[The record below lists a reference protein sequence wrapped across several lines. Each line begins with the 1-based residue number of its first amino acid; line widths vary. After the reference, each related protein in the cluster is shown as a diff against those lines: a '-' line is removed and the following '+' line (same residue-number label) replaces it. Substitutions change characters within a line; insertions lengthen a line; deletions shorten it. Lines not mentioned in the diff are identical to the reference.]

1 MAKSS
6 GEKKAFKAGIV
17 KGMSLVDE
25 GLPGWFGTFA
35 DMMTLLF
42 AFFVLLAAISTMD
55 PVKLQEM
62 ANSEG
67 KSLGSKIKKDGAAE
81 EEGEFEPI
89 ENLAQMKKEMKEAI
103 EEMKKENPAGD
114 PPIDIQTNSKG
125 LVVNIKGDFA
135 FPSGKADMKGELKK
149 LLDEEII
156 PRINASPFQV
166 EVAGH
171 SDSDA
176 MPKKWQKFYKSN
188 WELSAARG
196 ATCVRYMIEKGV
208 PAPRLLAAGYGD
220 WYPRGIDSIK
230 SINPMYNPL
239 TLTWGDKGQPTDA
252 KGNPLPTVLSLNKT
266 KKQKSGNRR
275 IQITFINP
283 PHHGK
288 GRSGTDYQEAEN

>member
-1 MAKSS
+1 MGMTP
-6 GEKKAFKAGIV
+6 GEKKCYNKGFEAGANSV
-17 KGMSLVDE
+17 EE

-89 ENLAQMKKEMKEAI
+89 ENLADMKKEMKEAI

-114 PPIDIQTNSKG
+114 PPIDIQTSSKG
-125 LVVNIKGDFA
+125 LIVNIKGDFA
-135 FPSGKADMKGELKK
+135 FPSGKADMKPELGD
-149 LLDEEII
+149 LLDKEII
-156 PRINASPFQV
+156 PRIKASPFQV

-176 MPKKWQKFYKSN
+176 MPVKWQKFYKSN

-196 ATCVRYMIEKGV
+196 ATVVRYMIEKGV

-220 WYPRGIDSIK
+220 WFPKGIDSIK
-230 SINPMYNPL
+230 TINPMYNPL
-239 TLTWGDKGQPTDA
+239 TLTWGENGQPKDS
-252 KGNPLPTVLSLNKT
+252 KGNLLPTVLSLNKT
-266 KKQKSGNRR
+266 SKQKAANRR

-288 GRSGTDYQEAEN
+288 GRSATSYEDE

>member
-1 MAKSS
+1 MGMTP
-6 GEKKAFKAGIV
+6 GEKKAFNKGFEAGADSV
-17 KGMSLVDE
+17 EE

-89 ENLAQMKKEMKEAI
+89 ENLAAMKKEMKEAI
-103 EEMKKENPAGD
+103 EEMKKENPSGD
-114 PPIDIQTNSKG
+114 PPIDIQTSSKG
-125 LVVNIKGDFA
+125 LIVNIKGDFA
-135 FPSGKADMKGELKK
+135 FPAGKADMKPELGD
-149 LLDEEII
+149 LLDKEII
-156 PRINASPFQV
+156 PRIQASPFQI

-196 ATCVRYMIEKGV
+196 ATVVRYMIEKGV
-208 PAPRLLAAGYGD
+208 TAPRMLAAGYGD
-220 WYPRGIDSIK
+220 WFPKGIDSIK

-239 TLTWGDKGQPTDA
+239 TLTWGENGQPQDA
-252 KGNPLPTVLSLNKT
+252 KGNALPTVLSLNKT
-266 KKQKSGNRR
+266 AKQKSSNRR

-288 GRSGTDYQEAEN
+288 GRSGTSYEEE

>member
-1 MAKSS
+1 MGMTA
-6 GEKKAFKAGIV
+6 GEKKAWNKGFAAGEESV
-17 KGMSLVDE
+17 EE
-25 GLPGWFGTFA
+25 GLPGWFCTFD

-62 ANSEG
+62 ANSQG
-67 KSLGSKIKKDGAAE
+67 KSLGSKIKAQGKAE

-89 ENLAQMKKEMKEAI
+89 ENLAAMKKEMKEAI

-114 PPIDIQTNSKG
+114 PPIDIQTSSKG
-125 LVVNIKGDFA
+125 LIVNIKGDFA
-135 FPSGKADMKGELKK
+135 FPSGKADMKPELGT
-149 LLDEEII
+149 LLDDEII
-156 PRINASPFQV
+156 PRILASPFQI

-171 SDSDA
+171 SDSDP

-196 ATCVRYMIEKGV
+196 GTVVRYMIEKGV

-230 SINPMYNPL
+230 SENPLYNPL
-239 TLTWGDKGQPTDA
+239 TLPGGSEEATLDSE
-252 KGNPLPTVLSLNKT
+252 GNVVPTVLSMNLSS
-266 KKQKSGNRR
+266 KQKSANRR

-288 GRSGTDYQEAEN
+288 GRSGTSYED

>member
-1 MAKSS
+1 MGMTP
-6 GEKKAFKAGIV
+6 GEKKAWN
-17 KGMSLVDE
+17 KGFEEGVNSVEE

-55 PVKLQEM
+55 HVKLQEM
-62 ANSEG
+62 ANSQG
-67 KSLGSKIKKDGAAE
+67 KSLGSKIKAQGKAE

-89 ENLAQMKKEMKEAI
+89 ENLAAMKKEMQEAI

-114 PPIDIQTNSKG
+114 PPIDIETSSKG
-125 LVVNIKGDFA
+125 LIVNIKGDFA
-135 FPSGKADMKGELKK
+135 FPSGKADMKKELEE
-149 LLDEEII
+149 LLNTEII
-156 PRINASPFQV
+156 PRIQASPFQV

-196 ATCVRYMIEKGV
+196 ATVVRYMIEQGV

-220 WYPRGIDSIK
+220 WYPRGIDSVK
-230 SINPMYNPL
+230 KVNPMYNPL
-239 TLTWGDKGQPTDA
+239 TLTWGENGQPEDA
-252 KGNPLPTVLSLNKT
+252 KGNKLPTVLSLNAT

-288 GRSGTDYQEAEN
+288 GRSATSYDEDG

>member
-1 MAKSS
+1 M
-6 GEKKAFKAGIV
+6 GPQEKKAFAKGFQAGADSV
-17 KGMSLVDE
+17 EE

-89 ENLAQMKKEMKEAI
+89 ENLAQMKQEMEDAI
-103 EEMKKENPAGD
+103 EEMKKENPQGD
-114 PPIDIQTNSKG
+114 PPIDIQTSSKG
-125 LVVNIKGDFA
+125 LIVNIKGDFA
-135 FPSGKADMKGELKK
+135 FPSGKADMKPELKT
-149 LLDEEII
+149 LLNDEII
-156 PRINASPFQV
+156 PRIQASPFQV

-171 SDSDA
+171 SDSDP
-176 MPKKWQKFYKSN
+176 MPKKWQQFYKSN

-196 ATCVRYMIEKGV
+196 ATVVRYMIEQNV

-220 WYPRGIDSIK
+220 WYPRGIDSIR
-230 SINPMYNPL
+230 SENPMYNPL
-239 TLTWGDKGQPTDA
+239 TLTWDEKIVTNPETGQMA
-252 KGNPLPTVLSLNKT
+252 PTVLSLNATRKM
-266 KKQKSGNRR
+266 KASNRR
-275 IQITFINP
+275 IQITFIQP

-288 GRSGTDYQEAEN
+288 GRSATSYEE

>member
-1 MAKSS
+1 MGMTP
-6 GEKKAFKAGIV
+6 GEKKAYNKGFDAGADSV
-17 KGMSLVDE
+17 EE

-89 ENLAQMKKEMKEAI
+89 ENLAAMKKEMKEAI
-103 EEMKKENPAGD
+103 EEMKKENPSGD
-114 PPIDIQTNSKG
+114 PPIDIQTSSKG
-125 LVVNIKGDFA
+125 LIVNIKGDFA
-135 FPSGKADMKGELKK
+135 FPAGKADMKPELGD
-149 LLDEEII
+149 LLDKELI
-156 PRINASPFQV
+156 PRIQASPFQI

-196 ATCVRYMIEKGV
+196 ATVVRYMIEKGV
-208 PAPRLLAAGYGD
+208 TAPRLLAAGYGD
-220 WYPRGIDSIK
+220 WFPKGIDSIK

-239 TLTWGDKGQPTDA
+239 TLTWGDGERPTDA

-266 KKQKSGNRR
+266 KKQKAANRR

-288 GRSGTDYQEAEN
+288 GRSGTSYEEE

>member
-1 MAKSS
+1 MTA
-6 GEKKAFKAGIV
+6 GEKNAYKKGFAAGEDSV
-17 KGMSLVDE
+17 EE

-62 ANSEG
+62 ANSKG
-67 KSLGSKIKKDGAAE
+67 KSLGSKIKAVGAEA
-81 EEGEFEPI
+81 EGEFEPI
-89 ENLAQMKKEMKEAI
+89 ENLAEMKKEMQEAI
-103 EEMKKENPAGD
+103 DEMKKENPAGD
-114 PPIDIQTNSKG
+114 PPIDIQTSSKG
-125 LVVNIKGDFA
+125 LIVNIKGDFA
-135 FPSGKADMKGELKK
+135 FPSGKADMKPELGD
-149 LLDEEII
+149 LLDTEII
-156 PRINASPFQV
+156 PRILASPFQV

-171 SDSDA
+171 SDSDP
-176 MPKKWQKFYKSN
+176 MPVKWQKFYKSN

-196 ATCVRYMIEKGV
+196 ATVVRYMIEKSV

-230 SINPMYNPL
+230 SINPLYNPL
-239 TLTWGDKGQPTDA
+239 TLTWGNEEPTLDKE
-252 KGNPLPTVLSLNKT
+252 GNVVPTVLSMNLSS
-266 KKQKSGNRR
+266 KQKSANRR

-288 GRSGTDYQEAEN
+288 GRSGTSYEE

>member
-1 MAKSS
+1 MA
-6 GEKKAFKAGIV
+6 GPEFKKGYN
-17 KGMSLVDE
+17 KGYEDGANSVEE

-67 KSLGSKIKKDGAAE
+67 KSLGSKIKADGKAE

-89 ENLAQMKKEMKEAI
+89 KNLAEMKKEMEETI
-103 EEMKKENPAGD
+103 EEMKKENPKGD
-114 PPIDIQTNSKG
+114 PPIDIQTSSKG
-125 LVVNIKGDFA
+125 LIVNIKGDYA
-135 FPSGKADMKGELKK
+135 FPIGKASMKEELKG

-156 PRINASPFQV
+156 PKIAASPFQV

-171 SDSDA
+171 SDSDR
-176 MPKKWQKFYKSN
+176 MPKKWRKNFATN

-196 ATCVRYMIEKGV
+196 ASVVRYMIDKGI
-208 PAPRLLAAGYGD
+208 PAPRLLAAGYGP
-220 WYPRGIDSIK
+220 WAPHGLDSVK
-230 SINPMYNPL
+230 KANPTWNPL
-239 TLTWGDKGQPTDA
+239 TLTWDESVTTKTGVV
-252 KGNPLPTVLSLNKT
+252 LPTVLDLNKT
-266 KKQKSGNRR
+266 EKMKSKNRR
-275 IQITFINP
+275 IQITFLNP

-288 GRSGTDYQEAEN
+288 GRSATSYEE

>member
-1 MAKSS
+1 MSVTSANRLELLQIAEAVAREKLIEPELVISAMEDSLAK
-6 GEKKAFKAGIV
+6 
-17 KGMSLVDE
+17 
-25 GLPGWFGTFA
+25 
-35 DMMTLLF
+35 
-42 AFFVLLAAISTMD
+42 AARSRYGAEYDIRANID
-55 PVKLQEM
+55 P
-62 ANSEG
+62 
-67 KSLGSKIKKDGAAE
+67 KS
-81 EEGEFEPI
+81 
-89 ENLAQMKKEMKEAI
+89 
-103 EEMKKENPAGD
+103 
-114 PPIDIQTNSKG
+114 
-125 LVVNIKGDFA
+125 
-135 FPSGKADMKGELKK
+135 GELKK
-149 LLDEEII
+149 LLDQEII

-288 GRSGTDYQEAEN
+288 GRSGTDYEEAEE

>member
-1 MAKSS
+1 MTP
-6 GEKKAFKAGIV
+6 GEKKAYG
-17 KGMSLVDE
+17 KGFEEGVNSVEE

-62 ANSEG
+62 ANSQG
-67 KSLGSKIKKDGAAE
+67 KSLGSKIKAEGKAE

-89 ENLAQMKKEMKEAI
+89 ENLAQMKKELQEAI

-114 PPIDIQTNSKG
+114 PPIDIQTSSKG
-125 LVVNIKGDFA
+125 LIVNIKGDFA
-135 FPSGKADMKGELKK
+135 FPSGKADMKTELKG
-149 LLDEEII
+149 LMDEEII
-156 PRINASPFQV
+156 PRILASPFQV

-171 SDSDA
+171 SDADP
-176 MPKKWQKFYKSN
+176 MPAKWKKFYASN

-196 ATCVRYMIEKGV
+196 ATCVRYMIEQGV

-220 WYPRGIDSIK
+220 WYPKGLDSIK
-230 SINPMYNPL
+230 KVNPMYNPL
-239 TLTWGDKGQPTDA
+239 TLTWEEPVIRTDKDGREM
-252 KGNPLPTVLSLNKT
+252 NMPTVMSLNAN
-266 KKQKSGNRR
+266 KKQKALNRR
-275 IQITFINP
+275 IQVTFINP

-288 GRSGTDYQEAEN
+288 GRSGTSYDE

>member
-1 MAKSS
+1 MGMTAA
-6 GEKKAFKAGIV
+6 EKKAFGKGFQAGADSV
-17 KGMSLVDE
+17 EE

-67 KSLGSKIKKDGAAE
+67 KSLGSKIKASGKAE

-89 ENLAQMKKEMKEAI
+89 KNLAAMKKEMEEAI
-103 EEMKKENPAGD
+103 EEMKKENPSGD
-114 PPIDIQTNSKG
+114 PPIDIQTSSKG
-125 LVVNIKGDFA
+125 LIVNIKGDFA
-135 FPSGKADMKGELKK
+135 FPSGKTDMKPELGEL
-149 LLDEEII
+149 LDAEII
-156 PRINASPFQV
+156 PRIQASPFQV

-196 ATCVRYMIEKGV
+196 ASVVRYMIEQGV
-208 PAPRLLAAGYGD
+208 PAPRMLAAGYGD
-220 WYPRGIDSIK
+220 WYPKGIDSIK
-230 SINPMYNPL
+230 SVNPMYNPL
-239 TLTWGDKGQPTDA
+239 TLTWGDGPPQLDS
-252 KGNPLPTVLSLNKT
+252 KGNPLVTVLSLNRT
-266 KKQKSGNRR
+266 KKQKSSNRR
-275 IQITFINP
+275 IQITFISP
-283 PHHGK
+283 PHHK
-288 GRSGTDYQEAEN
+288 KLTEEK

>member
-1 MAKSS
+1 MTP
-6 GEKKAFKAGIV
+6 GEKKAYNKGFDAGADSV
-17 KGMSLVDE
+17 EE

-62 ANSEG
+62 SNSEG

-89 ENLAQMKKEMKEAI
+89 KNLAAMKKEMKEAI
-103 EEMKKENPAGD
+103 EEMKKENPSGD
-114 PPIDIQTNSKG
+114 PPIDIQTSSKG
-125 LVVNIKGDFA
+125 LIVNIKGDFA
-135 FPSGKADMKGELKK
+135 FPAGKADMKPELGD
-149 LLDEEII
+149 LLDKELI
-156 PRINASPFQV
+156 PRIQASPFQI

-196 ATCVRYMIEKGV
+196 ATVVRYMIEKGV
-208 PAPRLLAAGYGD
+208 TAPRLLAAGYGD
-220 WYPRGIDSIK
+220 WFPKGIDSIK
-230 SINPMYNPL
+230 AINPMYNPL
-239 TLTWGDKGQPTDA
+239 TLTWGDGEQPTDA

-266 KKQKSGNRR
+266 KKQKASNRR

-288 GRSGTDYQEAEN
+288 GRSGTSYEEE